1 MLAKLLKDYEILFN
15 KVRFIQ
21 AVIAGSIKINKVKRQ
36 QIMLKCQEIG
46 LKTMVELNAIL
57 DPFIKDKR
65 KQARIVS
72 VQEQAGSGDENQIE
86 EVKENEIPTSHYDYL
101 LSMPLWSLTEE
112 RVIDLEKQ
120 MHRKKDEH
128 DTLQKR
134 SIFQIWDDDLKNFL
148 ECLDKIEEKEEQD
161 RLAQGGVKSEGKRK
175 KKAPVLKK
183 GEPLSVPKP
192 KVQKPKEQPDDYIP
206 LAQRLAMRPDAV
218 VQSITQGKPEK
229 TARAILGGIG
239 KKRDLEEADLLK
251 NREIEGP
258 PTDAMQKRVRAPNS
272 NTKPKPQAAGKRVRR
287 AIVEES
293 SEEEIEL
300 ESDWS
305 ASESESAFN
314 ENDAL

>member
-21 AVIAGSIKINKVKRQ
+21 GVIAGNIKINRVKRQ

-57 DPFIKDKR
+57 DPFIKDKK

-134 SIFQIWDDDLKNFL
+134 SIF
-148 ECLDKIEEKEEQD
+148 
-161 RLAQGGVKSEGKRK
+161 
-175 KKAPVLKK
+175 
-183 GEPLSVPKP
+183 
-192 KVQKPKEQPDDYIP
+192 
-206 LAQRLAMRPDAV
+206 
-218 VQSITQGKPEK
+218 
-229 TARAILGGIG
+229 
-239 KKRDLEEADLLK
+239 
-251 NREIEGP
+251 
-258 PTDAMQKRVRAPNS
+258 
-272 NTKPKPQAAGKRVRR
+272 
-287 AIVEES
+287 
-293 SEEEIEL
+293 
-300 ESDWS
+300 
-305 ASESESAFN
+305 
-314 ENDAL
+314 